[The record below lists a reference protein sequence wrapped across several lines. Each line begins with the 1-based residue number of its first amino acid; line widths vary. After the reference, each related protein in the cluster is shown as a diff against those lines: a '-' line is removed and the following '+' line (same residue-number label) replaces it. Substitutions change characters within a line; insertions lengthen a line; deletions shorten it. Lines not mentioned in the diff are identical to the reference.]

1 MLDVGA
7 NVSVLAPTIYVMAK
21 ARSQPRGEWTDAEIA
36 REEAATR
43 ARVGRDR
50 KAGPAENVRA
60 AAALARFANR
70 VADAAEAARR
80 DGSARS

>member
-1 MLDVGA
+1 MPDASRHTGD
-7 NVSVLAPTIYVMAK
+7 
-21 ARSQPRGEWTDAEIA
+21 WTDEEVE

-43 ARVGRDR
+43 ARTARDR
-50 KAGPAENVRA
+50 EAGPGENVRA

-70 VADAAEAARR
+70 VADAAETARR